1 MEFPEVGK
9 RCAVEDCEQLDF
21 LPIPCDHCQLLF
33 CKEHYHTASHKCR
46 NLVKNVVTTT
56 SSGRYYV
63 CSEESCKD
71 ASPIEMPCIKCRKH
85 FCLTH
90 RYHGCLE
97 ISNDEKARKLKK
109 WQIPKQ
115 QFAEAKAAADQEVSD
130 NLKRSKNTAMAN
142 KVRLMRVKGS
152 ASGPKKVPMNER
164 CYFLVYPPLAVTNK
178 FIKPSKA
185 VYISSNWTVGKIID
199 SIADTLKIINNN
211 NNPNECKLRL
221 FHFVTGAV
229 ICNDMGTPVKQ
240 LFDDNELVDGQS
252 VILEYSDNTSVD
264 SSLYK

>member
-1 MEFPEVGK
+1 MDSQVCGDG
-9 RCAVEDCEQLDF
+9 RLLDLIDEAWRKER
-21 LPIPCDHCQLLF
+21 LPIDEISVPLAELPDPESDNGDSHMTL
-33 CKEHYHTASHKCR
+33 KELEQKWN
-46 NLVKNVVTTT
+46 NLALGTL
-56 SSGRYYV
+56 
-63 CSEESCKD
+63 SENHLH
-71 ASPIEMPCIKCRKH
+71 SPTP
-85 FCLTH
+85 
-90 RYHGCLE
+90 YHGCLE